1 MAEKS
6 SEEEMKKQPKIK
18 PMKMWAHVGQTGNV
32 IMVYDTKRYGVYC
45 VGAWNLRPVLVTEW
59 LKRREK

>member
-18 PMKMWAHVGQTGNV
+18 PRKMWARVGQTGNV
-32 IMVYDTKRYGVYC
+32 IMVYDKKRYGVYC